1 MNELNFEG
9 GYEEIPE
16 HMREAML
23 AYVHMGRLTGDF
35 LRAVVSNDLIGAVG
49 RANRQ
54 NLPLIPLY
62 VYWFYNRAPAG
73 CVGSPDIVRAWIEQ
87 GGLGIAA

>member
-1 MNELNFEG
+1 MNLSFDD

-23 AYVHMGRLTGDF
+23 AYVQTGRLTGDF
-35 LRAVVSNDLIGAVG
+35 LRAVVSNDLRRAVG
-49 RANRQ
+49 HTDAQ

-62 VYWFYNRAPAG
+62 VRWFYNRAPAF
-73 CVGSPDIVRAWIEQ
+73 CHGSPEAVMAWVEQ
-87 GGLGIAA
+87 GGLGIAT